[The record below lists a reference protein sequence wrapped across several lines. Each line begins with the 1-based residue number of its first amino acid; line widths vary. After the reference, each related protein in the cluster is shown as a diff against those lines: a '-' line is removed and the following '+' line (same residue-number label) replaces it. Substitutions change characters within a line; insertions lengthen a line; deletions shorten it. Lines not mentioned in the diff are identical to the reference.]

1 MTKTLQPRYRAVLFD
16 LDGTIADTLADLTA
30 SLNVVLSQYGQP
42 ARTKEE
48 VCSFIGNGI
57 LLLVERAF
65 PSGTDGAVMKAAQ
78 KDFLT
83 YYGAHFAEETK
94 PYPDVLA
101 LLKELSTAGVK
112 LALVSNKSHEMVCGI
127 ANRFFSGIFSYALGC
142 SEKTPRKPDPTGVF
156 LAMQA
161 LGVSKE
167 EACYVGDSEVD
178 VQTAQ
183 NAGMDCVSV
192 TWGYRTKEQLLDAGA
207 KRLAHSAC
215 ELQKELFYNKEN
227 DHA

>member
-1 MTKTLQPRYRAVLFD
+1 MTKPLQPRYRAVLFD

-78 KDFLT
+78 KDFLA

-101 LLKELSTAGVK
+101 LLNELSTAGVK

-183 NAGMDCVSV
+183 NAQLDCICVD
-192 TWGYRTKEQLLDAGA
+192 WGFRTHEELKTAGA
-207 KRLAHSAC
+207 SVILSKV
-215 ELQKELFYNKEN
+215 EEIEN
-227 DHA
+227 YV